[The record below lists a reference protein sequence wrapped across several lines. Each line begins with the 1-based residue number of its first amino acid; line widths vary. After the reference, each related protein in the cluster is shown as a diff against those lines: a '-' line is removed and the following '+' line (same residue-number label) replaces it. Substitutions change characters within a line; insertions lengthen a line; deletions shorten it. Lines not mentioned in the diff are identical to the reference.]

1 MTMTNDPRTSE
12 NLAGCCPAMLR
23 RFAREE
29 DGLVTLFAILMILL
43 MILLGGVGVDL
54 MRHERERARVQAV
67 ADRAVRAGRLH
78 FKRHGRGRSELPP
91 CYG

>member
-1 MTMTNDPRTSE
+1 MTMRKTSHSSERSPRP
-12 NLAGCCPAMLR
+12 LPALLR

-54 MRHERERARVQAV
+54 G
-67 ADRAVRAGRLH
+67 DAGRRIGDTFSGEIFERIFERIFDLGH
-78 FKRHGRGRSELPP
+78 
-91 CYG
+91 

>member
-1 MTMTNDPRTSE
+1 MTMRKTSHSSERSPRP
-12 NLAGCCPAMLR
+12 LPALLR

-54 MRHERERARVQAV
+54 MRHERERSRVQAV
-67 ADRAVRAGRLH
+67 ADRAVLAAADLDQTLSPGAVARVY
-78 FKRHGRGRSELPP
+78 F
-91 CYG
+91 